1 MDKIVKLADNVGHVI
16 IATADKNGIP
26 HIASAG
32 RLRYDS
38 KNKLIK
44 VSEWFCSNTVANLNM
59 NKFISIAVW
68 DPVADIGYQLR
79 GTLQGVYN
87 NAVLN
92 GYMEDE
98 KRVHFPQTRQE
109 LLIKVEKISD
119 FNSEVHSD
127 QDLLNL
133 QEQG

>member
-1 MDKIVKLADNVGHVI
+1 MDKIVELADNVGHVF

-26 HIASAG
+26 HIATAG
-32 RLRYDS
+32 KLRYDS
-38 KNKLIK
+38 GKKLIK
-44 VSEWFCSNTVANLNM
+44 VSEWFCSNTVANLNT

-68 DPVADIGYQLR
+68 DTASDKGYQLR
-79 GTLQGVYN
+79 GTLEGVHN

-92 GYMEDE
+92 GYMENE

-119 FNSEVHSD
+119 FNSVVHSD

>member
-16 IATADKNGIP
+16 IATADKKGIP

-32 RLRYDS
+32 RLKYDG

-44 VSEWFCSNTVANLNM
+44 VSEWFCSNTVTNLNM
-59 NKFISIAVW
+59 NKFISIVVW
-68 DPVADIGYQLR
+68 DPVTNIGYQLR
-79 GTLQGVYN
+79 GSLQRVYN

-92 GYMEDE
+92 GYIENE